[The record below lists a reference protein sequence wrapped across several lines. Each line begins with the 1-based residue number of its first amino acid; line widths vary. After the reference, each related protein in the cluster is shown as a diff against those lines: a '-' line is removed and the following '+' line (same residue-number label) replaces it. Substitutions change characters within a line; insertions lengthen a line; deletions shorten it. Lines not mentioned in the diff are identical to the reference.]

1 VACPDAS
8 RGWILIDLLEDGGLD
23 LGCGD
28 DHIPIIDCMKIFC
41 TEGKKER
48 LLDYSSVSDE
58 NVLSSE
64 LR

>member
-41 TEGKKER
+41 EGKKGDWKKER
-48 LLDYSSVSDE
+48 LLDCNSV
-58 NVLSSE
+58 
-64 LR
+64 